1 MRSAMMVILFVCLV
15 LFSSLASLAQ
25 RQPYTL
31 QGMVIQT
38 ANDQLIRIRL
48 MKSSTTIQETVLSES
63 GFTFFNVSEGRY
75 TLVAEAAGYELARQ
89 DVEFPGEFPV
99 LDLRRRHNSESNA
112 ESVAVWDLKIP
123 QSALREFEAGK
134 NKLLS
139 NKCPDALPHLRKA
152 IRSYAGYG
160 DAHKAMGEC
169 HTLLNELD
177 AAERAFK
184 QALEQAH
191 TPELH
196 LQLGTVYARQNNLA
210 QLLRQIELYVSEAK
224 PGPLRDRM
232 EAFLS
237 KYH

>member
-1 MRSAMMVILFVCLV
+1 MRSAMMVIVSVFLV

-25 RQPYTL
+25 RQRYTL

-38 ANDQLIRIRL
+38 ANDPLIRIRL
-48 MKSSTTIQETVLSES
+48 LKSGTTIQETVLSES
-63 GFTFFNVSEGRY
+63 GFTFFDVSEGRY

-99 LDLRRRHNSESNA
+99 LDLRAQRSAEGKA
-112 ESVAVWDLKIP
+112 ESVGVWDLKIP
-123 QSALREFEAGK
+123 QLALREFEAGK
-134 NKLLS
+134 NKLLDQ
-139 NKCPDALPHLRKA
+139 KCTDALSHLRKA
-152 IRSYAGYG
+152 IRSYAAYG

-177 AAERAFK
+177 AAEKAFK
-184 QALEQAH
+184 QALEQVH

-196 LQLGTVYARQNNLA
+196 LQLGTVYARQNKLA
-210 QLLRQIELYVSEAK
+210 QLLRQIGFYVNEAK
-224 PGPLRDRM
+224 PGPLRDRL

-237 KYH
+237 KYR